1 MNIFQHAL
9 KEFYNRYGGDALLL
23 YGLGKIGGFGPLSF
37 RVNPNSI
44 VSPSNGVSI
53 SKSSSYKKHS
63 ILGATPI
70 AEYSYRNLRKISLEI
85 VLLQQYSS
93 IDTIVDEIT
102 RMVENGEHYPLFL
115 GGKEMSEHDFY
126 IESVSETI
134 QYTTSSGKTIV
145 CIIKLSFEEYIEN
158 IDRDILPSPPV
169 TQNTKKVSKRDVK
182 KNNKKHKNKL
192 KKKKIGGKYV

>member
-70 AEYSYRNLRKISLEI
+70 AEYSYRNLRKISLERSEERR
-85 VLLQQYSS
+85 V
-93 IDTIVDEIT
+93 
-102 RMVENGEHYPLFL
+102 
-115 GGKEMSEHDFY
+115 GKECRS
-126 IESVSETI
+126 
-134 QYTTSSGKTIV
+134 
-145 CIIKLSFEEYIEN
+145 
-158 IDRDILPSPPV
+158 RWSPY
-169 TQNTKKVSKRDVK
+169 
-182 KNNKKHKNKL
+182 H
-192 KKKKIGGKYV
+192 